1 MLLPVL
7 VYFSVSHLP
16 WSLLYIYVS
25 NTQLIPGYP
34 AVLITATARGL
45 QNTPHPTTV
54 RLVRLYDTPACIV
67 TREGARTRR
76 AELSPILATAVV
88 VATLTIAVVA
98 SRLTIAVVASRL
110 HIAVVAPRRRI
121 AVVAPALVIIPAPAL
136 VLLRWSPVV
145 VAWRKGAA
153 AWRTVPTVPVALVT
167 RSTLAIVAV
176 VPRAPVLVPIGRRRR
191 VGIVAASVA
200 AVRAIVVL
208 GRRRPIRDR
217 RRWRAARWAVSVGP
231 VDLNH
236 VAVELRPVQ
245 AADSII
251 QIGLRAELDDAAE
264 CRARRCEW

>member
-1 MLLPVL
+1 M
-7 VYFSVSHLP
+7 HC
-16 WSLLYIYVS
+16 
-25 NTQLIPGYP
+25 NAGGHT
-34 AVLITATARGL
+34 
-45 QNTPHPTTV
+45 H
-54 RLVRLYDTPACIV
+54 
-67 TREGARTRR
+67 TRR

-88 VATLTIAVVA
+88 VATLTIAVVASRLTIAVVA

-167 RSTLAIVAV
+167 RSPLAIVAV